1 MSTGLSTVF
10 VLVLSLC
17 STWAREILP
26 QPTYLPP
33 RTGLP
38 IDGRG
43 VNIPRTQVHQSNR
56 NDLNSINRFTP
67 ISASG
72 NFLHGGISN
81 DELIAPG
88 IQLGIND
95 HSSSRPEL
103 TSNRFGQIGL
113 GATSSFATSTG
124 NVSPSGGI
132 AVNIGDAQ
140 IGESSSR
147 VGGPINDLGSLN
159 LQVGAGRG
167 SAFTSGDSSSRVVSG
182 PGAGVTFGQIN
193 VPRASVA
200 GQINRVNFLITP
212 TVTQIVTIDRFVTLT
227 DLAFNS
233 VAVTLTSFNVQTVT
247 AGTRVVVA
255 TPVDERVALQT
266 TVVLRPTSV
275 TMTEVKSDFRV
286 VTEVSVDHVTITH
299 TSYIISQYTYTTTA
313 TQVLTYTSTLVRT
326 NLRTASTTFTEYRT
340 VADTVYVGGNYG
352 TRF

>member
-1 MSTGLSTVF
+1 MSLSTVL

-17 STWAREILP
+17 STWAREFLP

-33 RTGLP
+33 NTGVP
-38 IDGRG
+38 VSDHG
-43 VNIPRTQVHQSNR
+43 VNFPRAQLGQSSTTN
-56 NDLNSINRFTP
+56 LNSANRFTP
-67 ISASG
+67 ISTSE
-72 NFLHGGISN
+72 NILHGIVSNAGLISP
-81 DELIAPG
+81 A
-88 IQLGIND
+88 IQLGID
-95 HSSSRPEL
+95 HLSSRQPER
-103 TSNRFGQIGL
+103 TRDRFGQLVL
-113 GATSSFATSTG
+113 GATSNFATGLTG
-124 NVSPSGGI
+124 NASPSDTI
-132 AVNIGDAQ
+132 SVNIGGPQ
-140 IGESSSR
+140 IEASTSGVGDSS
-147 VGGPINDLGSLN
+147 NDLRGFRLP
-159 LQVGAGRG
+159 QAPAGGRG
-167 SAFTSGDSSSRVVSG
+167 SVFISDAFSRVVGG

-200 GQINRVNFLITP
+200 GQINRLSFLITP

-233 VAVTLTSFNVQTVT
+233 VAVTLTAFNVQTVT

-299 TSYIISQYTYTTTA
+299 TSYVINQFTYTTTA

-340 VADTVYVGGNYG
+340 VADTVYVGGSYG